1 MMTLDEFE
9 DRMLAM
15 CEGDWIDMPTGMAIL
30 ESWFARDFSAD
41 EVEAALAHLQAE
53 GLIERRPIQPA
64 STDADRIPD
73 SGMDQAEIRATA
85 LGEDYLANTGGG
97 AAPVISRSN

>member
-15 CEGDWIDMPTGMAIL
+15 CEGDWIDVPTGKAIL
-30 ESWFARDFSAD
+30 EGWFACGFSAG
-41 EVEAALAHLQAE
+41 EAEAALAHLQAE
-53 GLIERRPIQPA
+53 GLIERRPIQSA
-64 STDADRIPD
+64 LTDVDCIPD
-73 SGMDQAEIRATA
+73 SDVDKTEIRATT

-97 AAPVISRSN
+97 AAPAISRSN